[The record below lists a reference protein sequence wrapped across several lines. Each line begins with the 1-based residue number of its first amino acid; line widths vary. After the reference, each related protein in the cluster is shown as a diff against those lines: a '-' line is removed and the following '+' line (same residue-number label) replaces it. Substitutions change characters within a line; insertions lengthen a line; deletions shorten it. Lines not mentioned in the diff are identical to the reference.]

1 ERLGSRVAAADED
14 SPGTDVKTIDG
25 KKEASSKTEMLRFA
39 LPALGIYLANPIMSN
54 IDNSFVGHF
63 GGTTALAAL
72 SPGGVLADNLLYLF
86 NSVLSAATT
95 GLVARAWP
103 KGAANAREELIRTFS
118 FALAC
123 GVPLSLFYW
132 FCSNWVLGLMGVPQN
147 LQAMAASYARI
158 RGLVSWASLGQ
169 GVCLSAILA
178 TRDAV
183 TPLRVVV
190 LAALLN
196 VLGDFLLCCW
206 PLRTGVSGAA
216 AATAIST
223 MCGFAFMMRSL
234 QRKQILPTFRRGAL
248 RDAGP
253 VLEYAGPMLVIN
265 MTRIAGFTAMAF
277 AAAATGTRALAAY
290 QVILGIFVLF
300 AFIGAPWSQTAQS
313 MLPPLIESSN
323 TSGARKV
330 AKNVLT
336 IGTIVSIVASVLC
349 YAALMLG
356 AGTFTADPAV
366 LGEIHGAAFMV
377 CLATGTLLISS
388 SVDGALLAAK
398 DFGFIVTQQ
407 VSVVTLQLL
416 VLRTVLHLKLGLP
429 GIWMTLAVRVLLFV
443 PIALTWL
450 GMGYGCSLN
459 CPQASTA
466 RLLAVLQHGPTA
478 LEALRE
484 SEPPALDE
492 EKEERSDAAALAE
505 ARSGSLNLGR
515 TEWNQPQ
522 SGRSQARLKETGIE
536 RAQTDKL
543 LHAKIT
549 AAFTDCQ
556 TGVFQYSFRSFICTP
571 SCPVN

>member
-1 ERLGSRVAAADED
+1 MQRGRRAHLPAVLVGAGVALFAFDRLAGAGFACAEPLALTSSRIPSRALTGGPGPVRLGRARGGERLGSRSRVAAADED

-183 TPLRVVV
+183 MPLRVVV

-234 QRKQILPTFRRGAL
+234 QRKQILPTFRLGAL

-300 AFIGAPWSQTAQS
+300 AFIGAPLSQTAQS

-450 GMGYGCSLN
+450 GMGYG
-459 CPQASTA
+459 P
-466 RLLAVLQHGPTA
+466 
-478 LEALRE
+478 
-484 SEPPALDE
+484 
-492 EKEERSDAAALAE
+492 
-505 ARSGSLNLGR
+505 LGR
-515 TEWNQPQ
+515 VLFPKKGTRP
-522 SGRSQARLKETGIE
+522 A
-536 RAQTDKL
+536 
-543 LHAKIT
+543 
-549 AAFTDCQ
+549 
-556 TGVFQYSFRSFICTP
+556 
-571 SCPVN
+571 